1 MKTTFTFL
9 FLCSVFINISCD
21 SMKTRAD
28 LIIHNASIYTI
39 DEDFSTV
46 ESLVVDRGKIIA
58 AGDAAELSAKYKARE
73 VFDAEGHYIYP
84 GFYDAHCHFPGYGTG
99 KLQRAD
105 LTGTRSFGEVLE
117 RVAAHASAGI
127 SEWVEGRGWDQ
138 NDWEVKEFPGREALD
153 SLFPD
158 RPVML
163 IRIDGH
169 AALVNSEAMRR
180 ADITAET
187 AVTGGEIIL
196 ENGIPTGILID
207 NAMELVRKHI
217 PENDPQLLRAALLL
231 AQKDCFAVGL
241 TSVTD
246 AGTDVSLIRLMDEMH
261 RSGALKMKINA
272 MLNPGDPEY
281 MDFMAAGVFKTERL
295 HVNSVK
301 LYADG
306 ALGSRGACLL
316 EPYSDAAG
324 KYGFIIYPESY
335 YREVIGLAYKHGYQ
349 VNTHA
354 IGDSANRFMLDLYA
368 GYLGGPNDRR
378 WRIEHAQCVHEDD
391 FDKFGRYNIIPSIQS
406 THATSDMYWAGERIG
421 PDRIRGAYAFK
432 RLLDQNGWLPNGT
445 DFPIEEISP
454 LLTFYAAVA
463 RKDLAGYPPGGFQ
476 PENALSREE
485 ALRSIT
491 TWAAKGSFEEN
502 EKGMLAPGMAADM
515 VILDKDLMTAD
526 ADEIPG
532 INVLYTFVNGELV
545 YAR

>member
-9 FLCSVFINISCD
+9 TLCFLFINISCD
-21 SMKTRAD
+21 RMKNQAD
-28 LIIHNASIYTI
+28 LIIHNARIYTV
-39 DEDFSTV
+39 DEDFSIA
-46 ESLVVDRGKIIA
+46 ESLVVDQGRIIA
-58 AGDAAELSAKYKARE
+58 VGDAAELAGKYKAAA
-73 VFDAEGHYIYP
+73 VFDAGGNYVYP
-84 GFYDAHCHFPGYGTG
+84 GFFDAHCHFLGYGTG

-105 LTGTRSFGEVLE
+105 LTGTRSFEEVLE
-117 RVAAHASAGI
+117 RVAAHASAGA

-138 NDWEVKEFPGREALD
+138 NDWEVKEFPGCEALD

-169 AALVNSEAMRR
+169 AALVNSEAMLR
-180 ADITAET
+180 AGITAET
-187 AVTGGEIIL
+187 SVTGGEIIL
-196 ENGIPTGILID
+196 KNGIPTGILID
-207 NAMELVRKHI
+207 NAMELVRMHI
-217 PENDPQLLRAALLL
+217 PENDPQMLRAALLL
-231 AQKDCFAVGL
+231 AQQDCFAAGL

-246 AGTDVSLIRLMDEMH
+246 AGTDVDIIRLMDEMH

-272 MLNPGDPEY
+272 MLNPGDPKY
-281 MDFMAAGVFKTERL
+281 LAFMAGGVFRTERL

-306 ALGSRGACLL
+306 ALGSRGACLI
-316 EPYSDAAG
+316 EPYSDAAD
-324 KYGFIIYPESY
+324 KYGLIIHPESY
-335 YREVIGLAYKHGYQ
+335 YREVIGNAGKHGYQ

-354 IGDSANRFMLDLYA
+354 IGDSANRFMLGLYA
-368 GYLGGPNDRR
+368 EYLGGHNDRR
-378 WRIEHAQCVHEDD
+378 WRIEHAQCVHEED

-406 THATSDMYWAGERIG
+406 THATSDMYWAGDRLG
-421 PDRIRGAYAFK
+421 PERIRGAYAFK
-432 RLLDQNGWLPNGT
+432 KLLDQNGWLPNGT
-445 DFPIEEISP
+445 DFPIEDISP

-463 RKDLAGYPPGGFQ
+463 RKDLSGYPPGGFQ

-491 TWAAKGSFEEN
+491 TWAAKGSFEEDV
-502 EKGMLAPGMAADM
+502 KGMLAPGMAADI
-515 VILDKDLMTAD
+515 VILDKDLMAVG

-532 INVLYTFVNGELV
+532 TNVLYTFVNGELV